1 MWSVQAPAS
10 SLNCPEIPV
19 LEFQP
24 IENESPIVLP
34 WVEGGPSASC
44 LTSTHQY
51 NKSNFLCLT
60 KYNFHGCVGVTL
72 KDPTRGLTS
81 PTKRQGERLQES
93 PLSLTRRPDFQH
105 PEP

>member
-10 SLNCPEIPV
+10 SLNSSEILV
-19 LEFQP
+19 LEFQS

-72 KDPTRGLTS
+72 KDPTRGLRS
-81 PTKRQGERLQES
+81 PTTRQAGRLQEN
-93 PLSLTRRPDFQH
+93 PISLTPRPDFQR
-105 PEP
+105 P